1 MSNEGQGHSKVN
13 VIQKGIQTST
23 FFT

>member
-1 MSNEGQGHSKVN
+1 MSHEGQGHSKVN
-13 VIQKGIQTST
+13 VIPKGIQTST